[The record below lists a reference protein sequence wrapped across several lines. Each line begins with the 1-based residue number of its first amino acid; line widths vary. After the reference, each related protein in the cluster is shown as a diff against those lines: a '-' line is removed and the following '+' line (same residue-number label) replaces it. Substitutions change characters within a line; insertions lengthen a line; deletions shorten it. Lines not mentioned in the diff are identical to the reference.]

1 MLPRD
6 HSCSILVRDMA
17 AFCPY
22 LKSLAEA
29 KVKRFRLIELTK
41 EISKEPSIDSV
52 L

>member
-1 MLPRD
+1 
-6 HSCSILVRDMA
+6 MA